1 MDLLWAY
8 LSVCELF
15 ITSFSLIL
23 TKYLTSTQ
31 FDFKI
36 LLAIIYILVGVAG
49 VIYLI
54 TQKNSKE
61 FKDVFKNA
69 GLFIIVLLM
78 VSACF
83 RIFGSFIIAKA
94 LKIAPNIGYCHLIV
108 NLNVVLSLLAGYF
121 LFKQKINSKT
131 FIGIII
137 ALIGIGIVVY
147 YSNEK

>member
-8 LSVCELF
+8 LSICELF

-23 TKYLTSTQ
+23 TKYLTNTQ

-49 VIYLI
+49 FIYLI

-69 GLFIIVLLM
+69 GLFIIVLLL

-108 NLNVVLSLLAGYF
+108 NLNVVLSLLASYF
-121 LFKQKINSKT
+121 LFKQKINIKT

-137 ALIGIGIVVY
+137 ALIGVGIVVY
-147 YSNEK
+147 YSNE

>member
-15 ITSFSLIL
+15 ITSFSLVL

-36 LLAIIYILVGVAG
+36 LLAIIYMLVGVAG
-49 VIYLI
+49 ICYLLS
-54 TQKNSKE
+54 QRNSKE
-61 FKDVFKNA
+61 FKNVFKNA
-69 GLFIIVLLM
+69 GLFIVVLLL
-78 VSACF
+78 VSASF
-83 RIFGSFIIAKA
+83 RIFGSFVIAKA

-108 NLNVVLSLLAGYF
+108 NLNVVLTLLAGYF

-137 ALIGIGIVVY
+137 ALCGIGIVIY
-147 YSNEK
+147 YSNE

>member
-23 TKYLTSTQ
+23 TKYLTSTE

-49 VIYLI
+49 VIYLVMNR
-54 TQKNSKE
+54 NSKE
-61 FKDVFKNA
+61 LKDVLKNA
-69 GLFIIVLLM
+69 GLFIVVLLII
-78 VSACF
+78 SSCF

-108 NLNVVLSLLAGYF
+108 NLNVVLSLIAGYF

-131 FIGIII
+131 FVGILI
-137 ALIGIGIVVY
+137 ALLGVGIVVY
-147 YSNEK
+147 YSNE

>member
-23 TKYLTSTQ
+23 TKYLTNTQ

-69 GLFIIVLLM
+69 GLFIIVLLLI
-78 VSACF
+78 SACF
-83 RIFGSFIIAKA
+83 RIFGSYIVANA
-94 LKIAPNIGYCHLIV
+94 LKLAPNIGYCHLII

-121 LFKQKINSKT
+121 LFKQKISSKT
-131 FIGIII
+131 FIGIVI
-137 ALIGIGIVVY
+137 ALLGIGIVIY
-147 YSNEK
+147 YSNE

>member
-8 LSVCELF
+8 LSICELF

-36 LLAIIYILVGVAG
+36 LLAIIYILVGIAG

-54 TQKNSKE
+54 SQKNSKE

-69 GLFIIVLLM
+69 GLFIIVLLL
-78 VSACF
+78 VSASF
-83 RIFGSFIIAKA
+83 RILGSFIIAKA

-121 LFKQKINSKT
+121 LFKQKINTKT

-137 ALIGIGIVVY
+137 ALFGVGIVVY
-147 YSNEK
+147 HSNE

>member
-23 TKYLTSTQ
+23 TKYLTNTE

-69 GLFIIVLLM
+69 GLFIAVLLLI
-78 VSACF
+78 SACF

-137 ALIGIGIVVY
+137 ALFGVGIVVY
-147 YSNEK
+147 HSNE

>member
-23 TKYLTSTQ
+23 TKYLTATQ

-78 VSACF
+78 VSASF

-137 ALIGIGIVVY
+137 ALFGVGVVVY
-147 YSNEK
+147 HSND

>member
-23 TKYLTSTQ
+23 IKYLTNTQ
-31 FDFKI
+31 FDIKI
-36 LLAIIYILVGVAG
+36 LLAIIYILLGLAG
-49 VIYLI
+49 IIYLI

-69 GLFIIVLLM
+69 GLFIIVLLII
-78 VSACF
+78 SACF
-83 RIFGSFIIAKA
+83 RIFGSFILAKA

-121 LFKQKINSKT
+121 LFKQKINTKT

-137 ALIGIGIVVY
+137 ALFGVGIVVY
-147 YSNEK
+147 HSNE

>member
-8 LSVCELF
+8 LSICELF

-23 TKYLTSTQ
+23 TKYLTNTQ

-69 GLFIIVLLM
+69 GLFIIVLLL

-108 NLNVVLSLLAGYF
+108 NLNVVLSLLASYF
-121 LFKQKINSKT
+121 LFKQKINIKT

-137 ALIGIGIVVY
+137 ALIGVGIVVY
-147 YSNEK
+147 YSNE

>member
-36 LLAIIYILVGVAG
+36 LLAIIYSLVGIAG
-49 VIYLI
+49 VSYLI
-54 TQKNSKE
+54 SQRNSIE
-61 FKDVFKNA
+61 FKNFAKNI
-69 GLFIIVLLM
+69 GLVIAALLV
-78 VSACF
+78 VSSLF

-108 NLNVVLSLLAGYF
+108 NLNVVLSLIAGYF
-121 LFKQKINSKT
+121 LFNQKINSKT

-137 ALIGIGIVVY
+137 ALIGVGIVVY
-147 YSNEK
+147 YSNE

>member
-23 TKYLTSTQ
+23 TKYLTNTQ

-49 VIYLI
+49 ICYLVN
-54 TQKNSKE
+54 QRNSKE

-69 GLFIIVLLM
+69 GIFIVVLLLI
-78 VSACF
+78 SACF
-83 RIFGSFIIAKA
+83 RILGSFIIAKA

-121 LFKQKINSKT
+121 LFKQKINTKT

-137 ALIGIGIVVY
+137 TLIGVGIVVY
-147 YSNEK
+147 YSNE

>member
-8 LSVCELF
+8 LSICELF

-23 TKYLTSTQ
+23 TKYLTNTQ

-36 LLAIIYILVGVAG
+36 LLAIIYILVGIAG

-69 GLFIIVLLM
+69 GLFIAVLLL

-83 RIFGSFIIAKA
+83 RIFGSFIIATA
-94 LKIAPNIGYCHLIV
+94 LKIAPNIGYCHLII
-108 NLNVVLSLLAGYF
+108 NLNVILTLLAAYF
-121 LFKQKINSKT
+121 LFKQKINIKT
-131 FIGIII
+131 LIGIII
-137 ALIGIGIVVY
+137 SLFGVGIVVY
-147 YSNEK
+147 HSNE

>member
-36 LLAIIYILVGVAG
+36 LLAIIYSLVGIAG
-49 VIYLI
+49 VSYLI
-54 TQKNSKE
+54 NQRNSIE
-61 FKDVFKNA
+61 FKNFAKNI
-69 GLFIIVLLM
+69 GLVIAALLV
-78 VSACF
+78 VSSLF
-83 RIFGSFIIAKA
+83 RIFGSFVIAKA

-121 LFKQKINSKT
+121 LFNQKINSKT

-137 ALIGIGIVVY
+137 ALFGIGIVVY
-147 YSNEK
+147 YSNE

>member
-69 GLFIIVLLM
+69 GLFIAVLLL

-83 RIFGSFIIAKA
+83 RIFGSFILAKA

-121 LFKQKINSKT
+121 LFKQKINTKT

-137 ALIGIGIVVY
+137 ALIGLGIVVY
-147 YSNEK
+147 YSNE